1 MEYSEL
7 FVRLQNEVAVVTF
20 LKKNGQVRN
29 MVCTRDYDT
38 LKMLQDYN
46 GYGLDQIDR
55 RCNIGNKL
63 VGVIDIQIQEA
74 RSFSI
79 ERVLSLSFAGKID
92 TEEKLEKLLIDFNEF
107 KEEYEKI
114 SSSSM
119 TMDMLD

>member
-55 RCNIGNKL
+55 RCSIGNKL
-63 VGVIDIQIQEA
+63 IGVIDIQIQEA